1 MKISFSSPILAI
13 LIRTFAFF
21 VALEDGFFVFD
32 EDWAFEEQLFGFV
45 LDEDGV
51 FAIFDRILFV
61 LTIAKKCEFYFAY
74 FVIADITIYFR

>member
-32 EDWAFEEQLFGFV
+32 EDGAFEEQLFGFV
-45 LDEDGV
+45 LNED
-51 FAIFDRILFV
+51 
-61 LTIAKKCEFYFAY
+61 
-74 FVIADITIYFR
+74 